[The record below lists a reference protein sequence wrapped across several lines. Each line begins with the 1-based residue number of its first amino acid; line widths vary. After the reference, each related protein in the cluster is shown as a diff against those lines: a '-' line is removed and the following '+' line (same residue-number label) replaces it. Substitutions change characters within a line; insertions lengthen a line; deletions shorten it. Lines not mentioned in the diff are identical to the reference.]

1 MISYISIVTYYQLL
15 IMLTTTPNNTNT
27 SITCNTYSNIDT
39 LLLHNSSTQYAI
51 PIRSLLLM
59 DFFDDVIQVDTSKN
73 TKLSDITILY
83 HRWLDKHSITNPII
97 KDVTNYIIGKQ
108 LSQYLSNNY
117 ITFTITNSRT
127 GYYYN
132 FITTKEI

>member
-1 MISYISIVTYYQLL
+1 MISYISTVTYYQLL
-15 IMLTTTPNNTNT
+15 IMLTTKPNNTNT
-27 SITCNTYSNIDT
+27 STTSNTYSNIDT
-39 LLLHNSSTQYAI
+39 LLLHNSSKQYAI

-59 DFFDDVIQVDTSKN
+59 DFFDDIIQVDTSKN

-83 HRWLDKHSITNPII
+83 HKWLDKHSITNPII
-97 KDVTNYIIGKQ
+97 RDVTNYIMGKQ

-127 GYYYN
+127 GYHYN
-132 FITTKEI
+132 FITIKEI